1 MPICKSKYK
10 NAVSEDDKLLF
21 KACTESTE
29 YLHIYFNDLREY
41 LYRSKK
47 YEELNNFCYNILRNI
62 KNPAMSRITA
72 LKVISL
78 SLVLKARNADLRVYK
93 EIITYAYKLLKR
105 DQEGENKKYFSYFG
119 HSTNQEKN
127 AIVTES
133 KNLLKTVKIMKL
145 RNDSRELK
153 FINTIFNK
161 MEENRIE
168 IPEGYT
174 SSYSILLNDFKISK
188 RDLFEMLEDEFVNH
202 LKVDSVY
209 TNYVRLLN
217 QIKEKTVEFL
227 ENGEYELYCRFM
239 DVIQI
244 KYEQMEHNNICLMF
258 AHVACSEMQE
268 EEELN
273 IRYESYVLS
282 CPHKTNE
289 KNEAKVTNQENSKK
303 KNELKKS
310 LNNIFANSSIDSEEE
325 KEKKNNNN
333 SDKNS
338 SNDKN
343 NKNNALSQSDHPFS
357 ALPSF
362 ISKKNSK
369 DGNESRPLSKNMP
382 ISFSKFT
389 TSFSK
394 RFPSSNSI
402 NDENEKSSMVVPKE
416 NIKKY
421 DSHDKEEEVK
431 DNTNTTN
438 FYPFG
443 INKDIVEKRDKCKKE
458 VIVEMGK
465 DEDTALIREDNSK
478 NIAKEKKKKKKETGI
493 EKETEAGIGTRTGTE
508 LTKDNGIK
516 ENFIF
521 PEENISNKG
530 KGEIREKGPFKK
542 HSSLKS
548 VSFDIAEDEYNKLG
562 IKNAKGEADIPG
574 NDRIGEMACNK
585 FNDDENKIIN
595 EFNLFLNKQK
605 KGTDT
610 HMGDAHKDDAHK
622 SVKEFKNTASSE
634 SSVLWNYVISKS
646 KFYEL
651 KEDFVNYNKFLLEK
665 EKRGKEETLGNL
677 LGMSKYIDIKKKK
690 KNNNNTN
697 KRKGRKM
704 NPEEFNCIIDKFTK
718 NINTDLTLRSYDYR
732 KGPPQQDVSS
742 YTLNANC
749 KCAVDQTY
757 VGEYTATTGKN
768 ESSHVS
774 SFNKYFTAND
784 NIFFVQKTILKNSSL
799 LFNDD
804 NLEISID
811 QNYYDINGIIK
822 IYLKNKKFVNF
833 YDVDIQI
840 TNKILFPLRF
850 KFLSYEKMLCT
861 SSTNCYEMAVKCQ
874 HMYKGFP
881 LIKISYRMQDM
892 FRKSIE
898 LRLPIPINKFM
909 KSMKITKDV
918 FDKFW
923 NNENFN
929 LYKKEKIINKGEM
942 VDNES
947 IVVDACLGDA
957 LNVCY
962 IDDKIYLCGSYTD
975 NSSAL
980 ENYFVLV
987 GIEVVKKKLKIICK
1001 SNNPTLSSAIL
1012 FLIVLILKK
1021 HTKK

>member
-1 MPICKSKYK
+1 
-10 NAVSEDDKLLF
+10 
-21 KACTESTE
+21 
-29 YLHIYFNDLREY
+29 
-41 LYRSKK
+41 
-47 YEELNNFCYNILRNI
+47 
-62 KNPAMSRITA
+62 
-72 LKVISL
+72 VISL

-239 DVIQI
+239 D
-244 KYEQMEHNNICLMF
+244 
-258 AHVACSEMQE
+258 EMQE

-850 KFLSYEKMLCT
+850 KFLIFPIFEIGLYPIKHYIEIFYLKCLCFQ
-861 SSTNCYEMAVKCQ
+861 EMAVKCQ

-881 LIKISYRMQDM
+881 LIKISYRYEYKNAAI
-892 FRKSIE
+892 FIA
-898 LRLPIPINKFM
+898 
-909 KSMKITKDV
+909 KI
-918 FDKFW
+918 
-923 NNENFN
+923 
-929 LYKKEKIINKGEM
+929 
-942 VDNES
+942 
-947 IVVDACLGDA
+947 
-957 LNVCY
+957 
-962 IDDKIYLCGSYTD
+962 
-975 NSSAL
+975 
-980 ENYFVLV
+980 
-987 GIEVVKKKLKIICK
+987 
-1001 SNNPTLSSAIL
+1001 
-1012 FLIVLILKK
+1012 
-1021 HTKK
+1021 